1 MSRRAA
7 VVVEADGG
15 SRGNPGPAAYGA
27 VLKDARTGEVL
38 AEVGQPIGL
47 ATNNVAEYS
56 GLVAGLELYRD
67 HADGAGLEVRMDSKL
82 VVEQMSG
89 RWRIKHPDLR
99 PLALRAHRLAPP
111 HTTYRWIP
119 REQNKHAD
127 RLVNLALDG
136 TPVAAGRPQ
145 DPVDSPTEDTPS
157 AVLPVPPWEQGP
169 PTTLVLVRHGQT
181 ALTRERRFSGRGGSD
196 PGLDDDGRAQV
207 RDTADWLAPLAG
219 QVEVMLTSPLRRT
232 VESAQIIAARLG
244 LEPSIE
250 EGLAESGFGAWD
262 GLTYAEV
269 AAAEPE
275 TFGTWLRTHD
285 HAAGGHGD
293 SLTTMHER
301 TGKTLERLLT
311 AHTGQTVLAVSHVT
325 PIKLLVARALDLSLD
340 ATFRV
345 ELAPASVTVLAWYP
359 DGHPVVRLLNGRPA
373 QPAWT

>member
-1 MSRRAA
+1 MQRTPA

-27 VLKDARTGEVL
+27 VLKDARTGRVL
-38 AEVGQPIGL
+38 AEVGRTIGV

-67 HADGAGLEVRMDSKL
+67 YADGAGLEVRMDSKL

-89 RWRIKHPDLR
+89 RWKIKHPDLR
-99 PLALRAHRLAPP
+99 PLALRAHRLAPA
-111 HTTYRWIP
+111 HTTYRWVP
-119 REQNKHAD
+119 REQNRHAD

-136 TPVAAGRPQ
+136 APVEAGPPP

-169 PTTLVLVRHGQT
+169 PTTLVLVRHGET

-196 PGLDDDGRAQV
+196 PGLNEDGRAQA
-207 RDTADWLAPLAG
+207 RATAEWLAPLAG

-232 VESAQIIAARLG
+232 VETAEVIAARLG
-244 LEPSIE
+244 LQPAVE
-250 EGLAESGFGAWD
+250 EALAESGFGTWD
-262 GLTYAEV
+262 GKTYAEV
-269 AAAEPE
+269 AAEEPDR
-275 TFGTWLRTHD
+275 FGTWLRTHD
-285 HAAGGHGD
+285 LPAGGHGD
-293 SLTTMHER
+293 SLAAMHER
-301 TGKTLERLLT
+301 TAETLDRLL
-311 AHTGQTVLAVSHVT
+311 AKHPGQTVLAVSHVT
-325 PIKLLVARALDLSLD
+325 PIKLLVALALDLSLE

-359 DGHPVVRLLNGRPA
+359 DGHPVVRLLNGRPT
-373 QPAWT
+373 QPSWP